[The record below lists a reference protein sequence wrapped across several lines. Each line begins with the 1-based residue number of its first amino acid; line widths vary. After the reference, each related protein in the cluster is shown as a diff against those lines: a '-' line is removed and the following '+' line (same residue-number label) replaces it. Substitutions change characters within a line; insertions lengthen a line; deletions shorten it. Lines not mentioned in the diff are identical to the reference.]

1 MRVMGLDVGTAT
13 IGVAVSDELGYTAQ
27 GVEVI
32 RRTGLK
38 TDLERLGE
46 LARAYQVESVV
57 VGIPRNMNGTYGPAA
72 EEVRRF
78 AREIKKRLGLP
89 LYEED
94 ERLTTVAA
102 ERVLLEADL
111 SRRRRRQ
118 VVDQVAAVLILQSFL
133 QRRQQKG

>member
-78 AREIKKRLGLP
+78 AQEIKKRLRLP

-102 ERVLLEADL
+102 ERALLEADL

>member
-1 MRVMGLDVGTAT
+1 
-13 IGVAVSDELGYTAQ
+13 
-27 GVEVI
+27 
-32 RRTGLK
+32 
-38 TDLERLGE
+38 
-46 LARAYQVESVV
+46 VV

-72 EEVRRF
+72 VEVRRF
-78 AREIKKRLGLP
+78 AQEIKKRLGLP

>member
-1 MRVMGLDVGTAT
+1 MGLDVGTAT

-78 AREIKKRLGLP
+78 AQEIKKRLRLP

-102 ERVLLEADL
+102 ERALLEADL
-111 SRRRRRQ
+111 SRRRRRR

>member
-78 AREIKKRLGLP
+78 AQEIKKRLRLP

>member
-78 AREIKKRLGLP
+78 AQEIKKRLGLP